1 MSGGHTYR
9 IYMEYSSGR
18 KVNAQW
24 YGHDIK
30 PEALSAY
37 GMIKSFFNPW
47 RERAYQASEPIS
59 QCSIVVRNMNTRAT
73 DHYLLLCQQGFTPR
87 VVFDLD
93 VDGRDSSSP
102 EIHEQ
107 FNLEDE
113 ADIERVEQLKQ
124 ALIDLD
130 AIELGDFKQDDYIE
144 GGYTYSV
151 SLEYRDG
158 RKQTLSWHTN
168 RAVEPA
174 AQAIYS
180 TVMAFFSPLR
190 KRF

>member
-1 MSGGHTYR
+1 MVAAMLPLTSCFKD
-9 IYMEYSSGR
+9 EPL
-18 KVNAQW
+18 NA
-24 YGHDIK
+24 
-30 PEALSAY
+30 
-37 GMIKSFFNPW
+37 
-47 RERAYQASEPIS
+47 
-59 QCSIVVRNMNTRAT
+59 
-73 DHYLLLCQQGFTPR
+73 
-87 VVFDLD
+87 
-93 VDGRDSSSP
+93 
-102 EIHEQ
+102 
-107 FNLEDE
+107 E

-124 ALIDLD
+124 ALIDMD

-144 GGYTYSV
+144 GGNTYSV